1 MEKKATRKHRKGFSL
16 GYNLDPHGLLHCP
29 IARNMLPV
37 RQVLY
42 DTCHNYFANG
52 IGSQEIILFQEAL
65 TKHTAVTREA
75 IQKSVCEVDWKCSLD
90 KLNSQ
95 AARKKLFQAAYFTG
109 TVHKG
114 SATHC
119 WYLLPLLCFYGEQF
133 LCPALQM
140 AFDSFIVLQNVTMR
154 QCTDNFSKDPM
165 NT

>member
-95 AARKKLFQAAYFTG
+95 AARKKIISSSLFHWHRAQGIRY
-109 TVHKG
+109 
-114 SATHC
+114 
-119 WYLLPLLCFYGEQF
+119 PLL
-133 LCPALQM
+133 
-140 AFDSFIVLQNVTMR
+140 VLVAVANASTAN
-154 QCTDNFSKDPM
+154 NFSALHYKWPSTVSSFCKM
-165 NT
+165 